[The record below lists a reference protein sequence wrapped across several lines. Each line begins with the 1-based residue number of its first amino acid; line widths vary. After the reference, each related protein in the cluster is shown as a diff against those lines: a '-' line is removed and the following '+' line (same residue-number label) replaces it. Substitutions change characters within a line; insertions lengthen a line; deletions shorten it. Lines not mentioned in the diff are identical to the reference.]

1 MSNLL
6 GQIICISCCVF
17 HTLKLNFVFSL
28 CCITKKG
35 ISRFKM
41 RTRSVILLCCAIKKT
56 LLYIVS
62 NTQYE
67 VSFFRVQ
74 TLESSDVDAC
84 GKVRDFSNNMS
95 HSCAHYCIW
104 AILSWVLQRKA
115 EKRQTK
121 DISAECGI
129 YLQFQK
135 TFLAQNHPFYSTT
148 CLQHKSQHNN
158 KLAHSKASQWF
169 QIQIS
174 IFPAIL
180 GWILGNHSQNRF
192 IVLSLFLR
200 FRHLSEPFLLYL
212 S

>member
-1 MSNLL
+1 M
-6 GQIICISCCVF
+6 VF
-17 HTLKLNFVFSL
+17 PDSRREQEVLFYVALS
-28 CCITKKG
+28 TKN
-35 ISRFKM
+35 
-41 RTRSVILLCCAIKKT
+41 
-56 LLYIVS
+56 LLYIVC

-84 GKVRDFSNNMS
+84 GKVREFSNNMS

-104 AILSWVLQRKA
+104 ASLSWVLQRKA

-158 KLAHSKASQWF
+158 KLAHSKASQQF

-174 IFPAIL
+174 AFPAIL
-180 GWILGNHSQNRF
+180 GQIFGYHSQNRF
-192 IVLSLFLR
+192 IVLLLFLR